1 MGNFARKTRQRIIL
15 GYLADT
21 GRNMFV
27 PEEFVTWLLDH
38 PEHEMYKAF
47 HGRDDE
53 LLWQAKLDLAR
64 QLASGL
70 RIVVKQEEVQQS
82 EVVSIKVAEYP
93 AYISPVAQRKE
104 GGGYE
109 PFDPDDEASQ
119 EELRR
124 QAGVALAAWLN
135 RFRGSAEHIGLDMT
149 PIENIVRILRDDKD
163 EAVGA

>member
-38 PEHEMYKAF
+38 HEHEMYKAF

-53 LLWQAKLDLAR
+53 LLRQAKLDLAR

-82 EVVSIKVAEYP
+82 DVVSIKVAEYP

-109 PFDPDDEASQ
+109 PFDPDDERSQ

-163 EAVGA
+163 EAIGA

>member
-64 QLASGL
+64 HLASGL
-70 RIVVKQEEVQQS
+70 RIVVKQEDVQQS
-82 EVVSIKVAEYP
+82 DVVSIKVAEYP
-93 AYISPVAQRKE
+93 AYISPVAKRKE

-149 PIENIVRILRDDKD
+149 PIEDIVRILRNDKD

>member
-1 MGNFARKTRQRIIL
+1 MSNFARKTRQRIIL

-70 RIVVKQEEVQQS
+70 
-82 EVVSIKVAEYP
+82 P
-93 AYISPVAQRKE
+93 
-104 GGGYE
+104 
-109 PFDPDDEASQ
+109 
-119 EELRR
+119 
-124 QAGVALAAWLN
+124 
-135 RFRGSAEHIGLDMT
+135 GS
-149 PIENIVRILRDDKD
+149 
-163 EAVGA
+163 

>member
-1 MGNFARKTRQRIIL
+1 MSNFARKTRQRIIL

-82 EVVSIKVAEYP
+82 DVVSIKVAEYP
-93 AYISPVAQRKE
+93 AYISPVAKRKE

-149 PIENIVRILRDDKD
+149 PVEEIVRILRDDKD